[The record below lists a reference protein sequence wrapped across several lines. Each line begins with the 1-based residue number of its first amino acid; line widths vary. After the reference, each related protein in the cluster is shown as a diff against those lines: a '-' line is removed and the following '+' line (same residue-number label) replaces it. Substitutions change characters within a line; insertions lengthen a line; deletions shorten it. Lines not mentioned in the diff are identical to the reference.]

1 MQKHIGLILLVALG
15 IPAAFADQEFGAAH
29 LRDNPILLELTEKL
43 RNSPTQPDWKTAK
56 TYVIQD
62 GDTLNVI
69 IDNYMGHLP
78 LRRDILR
85 TALVQINPHAFKRG
99 NPNWMFRGA
108 KLKIPTIADIE
119 RVIFTTPLPE
129 AKDPQKNRSL
139 WVRYP

>member
-1 MQKHIGLILLVALG
+1 MLFRLTLFVLMALLPKVSLAG
-15 IPAAFADQEFGAAH
+15 EESGPAY
-29 LRDNPILLELTEKL
+29 LRDNPILVELTQKL
-43 RNSPTQPDWKTAK
+43 RNSPTEPGWKTPSHY
-56 TYVIQD
+56 TIQD

-69 IDNYMGHLP
+69 IDKHLSHLP

-85 TALVQINPHAFKRG
+85 AAIVSVNPHAFKRG

-108 KLKIPTIADIE
+108 KLKLPTVADIE

-129 AKDPQKNRSL
+129 AQDPQKNRSL

>member
-1 MQKHIGLILLVALG
+1 MQKYIGLILLVALG
-15 IPAAFADQEFGAAH
+15 IPAAFADQEMGPAH

-129 AKDPQKNRSL
+129 TKDPQKNRSL